1 MLGRQPREEEVAK
14 ARVVTAEMVE
24 SIGIHLEGGAGGIPG
39 GMVSAMVGLPSA
51 EMWKQQA
58 EF

>member
-1 MLGRQPREEEVAK
+1 MAK

-24 SIGIHLEGGAGGIPG
+24 SVGIHLEGGAGGIPG
-39 GMVSAMVGLPSA
+39 GTVSAVVGLPLA